1 MKNEYRNWPLIT
13 YVSTFLIGAILLWLF
28 GKNWLNFESI
38 CVFLAGLLGVALV
51 VLVFGLLNI
60 VRNSYHNKN

>member
-38 CVFLAGLLGVALV
+38 SVFLAGLLGVALV

-60 VRNSYHNKN
+60 VRNSHHNKN